1 MKCVS
6 CGAEIEDNAQFCS
19 ECGAP
24 VSPYAEKTLP
34 LDPDKTHKMPAATSA
49 AMSAEA
55 AETSAATTAEATAAT
70 SAEKTVEMSSV
81 DKASLHDQP
90 TQFAPPVAATRVS
103 TSDQSTAVQGAGQTA
118 VLDQTV
124 VRQPAPVGQH
134 ATDQPATK
142 KGLSQNAKLGIIIG
156 VVAAVVIVCGIIIA
170 VLIMSH
176 SAQQTETETTTQT
189 QVEQQEQTTTQ
200 ERAENTADTAA
211 PEPEPA
217 PEPSTNSNALVTH
230 TNDRYGYSID
240 LPASF
245 TALPGGQNGAGLSY
259 GGGSTGQIQV
269 DLWGE
274 NNLSGDTVAD
284 HLDQLMSDHNYIEA
298 YAAAGVTWCVYSV
311 EEDGMVYYYKVYVGE
326 GSLNTALITYPSS
339 ISSEGDAFIERVI
352 ETFEPGDLSVAH

>member
-24 VSPYAEKTLP
+24 VSPHAEKTLP
-34 LDPDKTHKMPAATSA
+34 LDPDKTHKMPAA
-49 AMSAEA
+49 MSVETA
-55 AETSAATTAEATAAT
+55 AE
-70 SAEKTVEMSSV
+70 MPSV

-90 TQFAPPVAATRVS
+90 TQFAPPVAATRVAS
-103 TSDQSTAVQGAGQTA
+103 PDQS
-118 VLDQTV
+118 
-124 VRQPAPVGQH
+124 
-134 ATDQPATK
+134 ATK

-156 VVAAVVIVCGIIIA
+156 VAAAVVIVCGIIIA
-170 VLIMSH
+170 VLIMSN

-200 ERAENTADTAA
+200 ERAENTTDTAN
-211 PEPEPA
+211 PEPEPV

-245 TALPGGQNGAGLSY
+245 TALPGGQNSAGLSY
-259 GGGSTGQIQV
+259 VGGSTGQIQV

-326 GSLNTALITYPSS
+326 GSLNTALITYPAS
-339 ISSEGDAFIERVI
+339 ISSEGDAFIERII

>member
-24 VSPYAEKTLP
+24 VSPHAEKTLP
-34 LDPDKTHKMPAATSA
+34 LDPDKTHKMPAA
-49 AMSAEA
+49 MSVETA
-55 AETSAATTAEATAAT
+55 AE
-70 SAEKTVEMSSV
+70 MPSV

-90 TQFAPPVAATRVS
+90 TQFAPPVAATRVAGP
-103 TSDQSTAVQGAGQTA
+103 DQS
-118 VLDQTV
+118 
-124 VRQPAPVGQH
+124 
-134 ATDQPATK
+134 ATK

-156 VVAAVVIVCGIIIA
+156 VAAAVVIACGIIIA

-200 ERAENTADTAA
+200 ERAENTTDTAD

-259 GGGSTGQIQV
+259 VGGSTGQIQV

-326 GSLNTALITYPSS
+326 GSLNTALITYPAS
-339 ISSEGDAFIERVI
+339 ISSEGDAFIERII

>member
-24 VSPYAEKTLP
+24 VSPHAEKTLP
-34 LDPDKTHKMPAATSA
+34 LDPDKTHKMPAA
-49 AMSAEA
+49 MSVETA
-55 AETSAATTAEATAAT
+55 AE
-70 SAEKTVEMSSV
+70 MPSV

-90 TQFAPPVAATRVS
+90 TQFAPPVAATRVAS
-103 TSDQSTAVQGAGQTA
+103 PDQS
-118 VLDQTV
+118 
-124 VRQPAPVGQH
+124 
-134 ATDQPATK
+134 ATK

-156 VVAAVVIVCGIIIA
+156 VAAAVVIVCGIIIA
-170 VLIMSH
+170 VLIMSN

-200 ERAENTADTAA
+200 ERAENTTDTAN

-259 GGGSTGQIQV
+259 VGGSTGQIQV

-298 YAAAGVTWCVYSV
+298 YTAAGVTWCVYSV

-326 GSLNTALITYPSS
+326 GSLNTALITYPAS

>member
-24 VSPYAEKTLP
+24 VSPHAEKTLP
-34 LDPDKTHKMPAATSA
+34 LDPDKTHKMPAA
-49 AMSAEA
+49 MSVETA
-55 AETSAATTAEATAAT
+55 AE
-70 SAEKTVEMSSV
+70 MPSV

-90 TQFAPPVAATRVS
+90 TQFAPPVAATRVAGP
-103 TSDQSTAVQGAGQTA
+103 DQS
-118 VLDQTV
+118 
-124 VRQPAPVGQH
+124 
-134 ATDQPATK
+134 ATK

-156 VVAAVVIVCGIIIA
+156 VAAAVVIVCGIIIA
-170 VLIMSH
+170 VLIMSN

-259 GGGSTGQIQV
+259 VGGSTGQIQV

>member
-24 VSPYAEKTLP
+24 VSPHAEKTLP
-34 LDPDKTHKMPAATSA
+34 LDPDKTHKMPAA
-49 AMSAEA
+49 MSVETA
-55 AETSAATTAEATAAT
+55 AE
-70 SAEKTVEMSSV
+70 MPSV

-90 TQFAPPVAATRVS
+90 TQFAPPVAATRVAGP
-103 TSDQSTAVQGAGQTA
+103 DQS
-118 VLDQTV
+118 
-124 VRQPAPVGQH
+124 
-134 ATDQPATK
+134 ATK

-156 VVAAVVIVCGIIIA
+156 VAAAVVIVCGIIIA
-170 VLIMSH
+170 VLIMSN

-200 ERAENTADTAA
+200 ERAENTTDTAD

-245 TALPGGQNGAGLSY
+245 TDLPGGQNGAGLSY
-259 GGGSTGQIQV
+259 VGGSTGQIQV

-326 GSLNTALITYPSS
+326 GSLNTALITYPAS
-339 ISSEGDAFIERVI
+339 ISSEGDAFIERII

>member
-24 VSPYAEKTLP
+24 VSPHAEKTPP

-90 TQFAPPVAATRVS
+90 TQFAPPVAATRVAS
-103 TSDQSTAVQGAGQTA
+103 PDQS
-118 VLDQTV
+118 
-124 VRQPAPVGQH
+124 
-134 ATDQPATK
+134 ATK

-156 VVAAVVIVCGIIIA
+156 VAAAVVIVCGIIIA

-200 ERAENTADTAA
+200 ERAENTTDTAD

-259 GGGSTGQIQV
+259 VGGSTDQIQV

-326 GSLNTALITYPSS
+326 GSLNTALITYPAS
-339 ISSEGDAFIERVI
+339 ISSEGDAFIERII

>member
-24 VSPYAEKTLP
+24 VSPHAEKTLP
-34 LDPDKTHKMPAATSA
+34 LDPDKTHKMPAA
-49 AMSAEA
+49 MSVEMA
-55 AETSAATTAEATAAT
+55 AE
-70 SAEKTVEMSSV
+70 MPSV

-90 TQFAPPVAATRVS
+90 TQFAPPVAATRVAS
-103 TSDQSTAVQGAGQTA
+103 PDQS
-118 VLDQTV
+118 
-124 VRQPAPVGQH
+124 
-134 ATDQPATK
+134 ATK

-156 VVAAVVIVCGIIIA
+156 AAAAVIIVCGIIIA

-200 ERAENTADTAA
+200 ERAENTTDTAA

-245 TALPGGQNGAGLSY
+245 TALLGGQNGAGLSY
-259 GGGSTGQIQV
+259 VGGSTGQIQV

-326 GSLNTALITYPSS
+326 GSLNTALITYPAS
-339 ISSEGDAFIERVI
+339 ISSEGDAFIERII